1 MTSWTILT
9 ENYLD
14 DDKCYVTSY
23 EIKGDTTINDLKYK
37 KLYCNDKFKGAVRE
51 TQDSLIYYY
60 DDNVYNRQEYLLYDF
75 SWKVGKVLYSIDLGD
90 WDPVSEGHPTYVYA
104 TIDKI
109 DTVTLENGEKCAYI
123 STSTGEKCFQGIGDT
138 EGFTA
143 HLNRLVADYRSKLWC
158 AIEKTNG
165 DEDWGDNF
173 NFPKQLYDSFTW
185 EGHEIK
191 LYVHTGWGNMYHALK
206 HDMHVDF
213 EEVMNE
219 HPDAYVESI
228 GWSLGSG
235 EAQLGVQDLNYKYHI
250 KPYLYTYGS
259 VNPFWYA
266 PNDKVTAAY
275 LQSTFEVGYNFCHK
289 SDIVTYQPPFP
300 CYHMLN
306 RVNVGKFHPVGLLDP
321 WKYHTMYDNAELY
334 KDIA

>member
-1 MTSWTILT
+1 MGYSRLPFEQYFIDTSQ
-9 ENYLD
+9 
-14 DDKCYVTSY
+14 
-23 EIKGDTTINDLKYK
+23 DTNKTGKVRNVVKYK
-37 KLYCNDKFKGAVRE
+37 SVIFDAKHHAEYAVVLDKERNCVQVHF
-51 TQDSLIYYY
+51 
-60 DDNVYNRQEYLLYDF
+60 
-75 SWKVGKVLYSIDLGD
+75 
-90 WDPVSEGHPTYVYA
+90 
-104 TIDKI
+104 
-109 DTVTLENGEKCAYI
+109 
-123 STSTGEKCFQGIGDT
+123 
-138 EGFTA
+138 
-143 HLNRLVADYRSKLWC
+143 
-158 AIEKTNG
+158 EKTNG
-165 DEDWGDNF
+165 DEDWNDNF
-173 NFPKQLYDSFTW
+173 NFPKQLYDTFEW
-185 EGHEIK
+185 EGKEIK

-219 HPDAYVESI
+219 HPDAHVESI

-275 LQSTFEVGYNFCHK
+275 LQSTFEAGYNFCHK

-306 RVNVGKFHPVGLLDP
+306 RVNVGKFHPVGLFDP
-321 WKYHTMYDNAELY
+321 WKYHTMYDNADLY
-334 KDIA
+334 KEIT